1 MFFDYFPPKF
11 LKELAICNVELI
23 LVTFIYNLLTYL
35 IPLVRIRLGSA
46 IIILIITNLI
56 ILGLKFTHFSINHR

>member
-23 LVTFIYNLLTYL
+23 LLTFIYNLLTYL
-35 IPLVRIRLGSA
+35 IPLARIKFGSA
-46 IIILIITNLI
+46 IIILVTANLI